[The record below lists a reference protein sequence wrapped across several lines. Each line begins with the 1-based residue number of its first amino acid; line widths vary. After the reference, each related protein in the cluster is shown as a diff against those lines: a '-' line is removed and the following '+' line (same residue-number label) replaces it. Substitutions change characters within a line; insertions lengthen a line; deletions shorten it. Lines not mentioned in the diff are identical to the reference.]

1 MIKRYE
7 TPLIKEV
14 WSEQRKFNI
23 WQMIELTYVNELLKF
38 KNSLNLTITKED
50 VDAINEKLY
59 NDVCKE
65 EIDLIEKYEKETRHD
80 FVAFLYMLE
89 DKVSHEGGRWL
100 HYGLT
105 SSDIIDTTNSIRCVT
120 TLTHIANEVSKVIY
134 TLTKMSKNQY
144 SEIPILARTHGQAAE
159 IQQVKDIVNRW
170 LSYARRVYDNL
181 ILIRNKMKVGK
192 LSGAVGNN
200 KITCEALEGL
210 VLSRLGLQPVKN
222 SSQIISRDIYLD
234 YFYALLKTCL
244 FFEKVAYDIRLHS
257 QSEIKEICEGFEEN
271 QKGSS
276 AMPHKKNPIK
286 SENLSGLARIAK
298 GYMQIAIDNCETQ
311 FERDISHSSAERVI
325 FEDMAHISHF
335 GITRLNDVLLNLVV
349 NKDNCEYN
357 ISKNKIKLT
366 SQDVLSK
373 MINQGFSRRHS
384 HNTTQEKVEK
394 NNA

>member
-1 MIKRYE
+1 MIKRYISPIIE
-7 TPLIKEV
+7 EV
-14 WSEQRKFNI
+14 WSEKRKFNT
-23 WQMIELTYVNELLKF
+23 WQLIELAHVNELLKF
-38 KNSLNLTITKED
+38 KNTLNLTITQEE
-50 VDAINEKLY
+50 VNVINEKLS
-59 NDVCKE
+59 DDISEKE
-65 EIDLIEKYEKETRHD
+65 INLINHYEKETHHD
-80 FVAFLYMLE
+80 FVSFLYMLE
-89 DKVSHEGGRWL
+89 EKVSHEGGRWL

-105 SSDIIDTTNSIRCVT
+105 SSDVIDTTNSIRCVA
-120 TLTHIANEVSKVIY
+120 TLTHVANEVAKVIY
-134 TLTKMSKNQY
+134 TLTKMSKNQNSDTY
-144 SEIPILARTHGQAAE
+144 ILARTHGQAAE
-159 IQQVKDIVNRW
+159 VQQVKDITNRW

-181 ILIRNKMKVGK
+181 ILTRNKIKVGK

-210 VLSRLGLQPVKN
+210 TLSRLGLQPVKN

-234 YFYALLKTCL
+234 YFYSLLKTCL

-311 FERDISHSSAERVI
+311 FERDISHSSAERII
-325 FEDMAHISHF
+325 FEDMAHVSHF

-357 ISKNKIKLT
+357 INKNKIKLS

-373 MINQGFSRRHS
+373 MINQGFSRKHS